1 MTNFDLLV
9 DGYVAYTFTPQV
21 AAVYLR
27 QLCKINDP
35 RVVQTFSVSGWPGA
49 FFITNPPMNHC
60 RPHHIG
66 NNQYAWLLDYA
77 IRPGGTVVP
86 QLLWSPQGQGDWR
99 RYVQQATLNL
109 PVFFVN
115 ADGSLGVPVA
125 YAAAGQMTLRNAKE
139 PPPLGD
145 KTTTKIRISVCFFF
159 YTADAYPLHLPL
171 ISQWPGYPTSEQQ
184 VQLRDQTPARNPVTL
199 ERFVKH
205 VGSRVRQYLIVRF
218 FPIVAMTSEIQ
229 RFQECERPVNNPY
242 SPWFVGP
249 NGINFNEVMLIGVV
263 QVSAGSWMPI
273 LQLMHRVVM

>member
-60 RPHHIG
+60 RPYHIG

-86 QLLWSPQGQGDWR
+86 QLLWTPQGQGDWPQ
-99 RYVQQATLNL
+99 YVEQARLDL

-145 KTTTKIRISVCFFF
+145 KTTTKIRISVCFFL
-159 YTADAYPLHLPL
+159 YRRCVSPALTAHFAVARLSH
-171 ISQWPGYPTSEQQ
+171 IRTAGPTQ
-184 VQLRDQTPARNPVTL
+184 
-199 ERFVKH
+199 
-205 VGSRVRQYLIVRF
+205 
-218 FPIVAMTSEIQ
+218 
-229 RFQECERPVNNPY
+229 
-242 SPWFVGP
+242 GP
-249 NGINFNEVMLIGVV
+249 NSRTEPRHLRKICQARGK
-263 QVSAGSWMPI
+263 
-273 LQLMHRVVM
+273 